1 MIKVVAKHY
10 VFSDKVEEVI
20 ELSKELVAATVK
32 EEGCI
37 SYGMYQDVKDSTIL
51 TMLEEW
57 ESVEALK
64 KHSESEHFKTLV
76 PKIVKFMEKPTEMN
90 VYNKVI

>member
-10 VFSDKVEEVI
+10 VVSDKIEELL

-37 SYGMYQDVKDSTIL
+37 SYGMYQDIKDNTIL
-51 TMLEEW
+51 TMIEEW
-57 ESVEALK
+57 ESSEALK
-64 KHSESEHFKTLV
+64 KHMESEHFKAIV
-76 PKIVKFMEKPTEMN
+76 PKMAGFMEKPAELN
-90 VYNKVI
+90 IYSKVI